1 MLTNRLMCVYK
12 NSSLILMYRCVN
24 LMTIVKAWGK
34 NLQKIRNGPLK
45 NFKKKIIILKKS
57 TKQDKT
63 ATNVKKIPK
72 QSQSLPRLS
81 TSVC

>member
-1 MLTNRLMCVYK
+1 
-12 NSSLILMYRCVN
+12 
-24 LMTIVKAWGK
+24 MTIVKAWGK
-34 NLQKIRNGPLK
+34 NLQKYEMGHWRIK
-45 NFKKKIIILKKS
+45 KKKIIILKKS

-81 TSVC
+81 ASVCW

>member
-1 MLTNRLMCVYK
+1 
-12 NSSLILMYRCVN
+12 
-24 LMTIVKAWGK
+24 MTIVKAWGK
-34 NLQKIRNGPLK
+34 NLQKYEMDHWRIT
-45 NFKKKIIILKKS
+45 KKKIIILKKS

-81 TSVC
+81 ASICW

>member
-1 MLTNRLMCVYK
+1 
-12 NSSLILMYRCVN
+12 MYRCVN

-34 NLQKIRNGPLK
+34 NLQKYEIRHWRIK
-45 NFKKKIIILKKS
+45 KKKIIILKKS

-81 TSVC
+81 ASVCW

>member
-1 MLTNRLMCVYK
+1 MLTNRLMCDYK

-34 NLQKIRNGPLK
+34 NLQKYEIRHRRIFLK
-45 NFKKKIIILKKS
+45 KIYHFKKN

-81 TSVC
+81 ASVC